1 MKTLVCWLVLFLCAP
16 AAAQD
21 APSVS
26 ARARARFRGEPS
38 VHVVLRSALGRLRA
52 RPETIDDARARAR
65 WSGLLPTVRA
75 GVRRGL
81 ARDTSSLA
89 GGDPRTNLSTDDDLS
104 LDADVSFD
112 LDRLLFS
119 REEVSLYREI
129 RASEATE
136 QALAREIITLYFER
150 QRLVLEREAAGQED
164 MSAEIRILEIE
175 AFLDAVSGGAFTRD

>member
-1 MKTLVCWLVLFLCAP
+1 MKTMICVSMLFLCAP

-21 APSVS
+21 APSVG
-26 ARARARFRGEPS
+26 ARARARFRGEPT
-38 VHVVLRSALGRLRA
+38 VHVVLRAALGRLRA
-52 RPETIDDARARAR
+52 SPESVDDARARAR

-81 ARDTSSLA
+81 ARDTSSLD
-89 GGDPRTNLSTDDDLS
+89 GSEPRTNLSTDDDLS

-112 LDRLLFS
+112 LDRILFA

-129 RASEATE
+129 RSSEASEL
-136 QALAREIITLYFER
+136 ALAREIITLYFER

-164 MSAEIRILEIE
+164 VAAEIRILEIE
-175 AFLDAVSGGAFTRD
+175 AFLDAISGGAFSRD